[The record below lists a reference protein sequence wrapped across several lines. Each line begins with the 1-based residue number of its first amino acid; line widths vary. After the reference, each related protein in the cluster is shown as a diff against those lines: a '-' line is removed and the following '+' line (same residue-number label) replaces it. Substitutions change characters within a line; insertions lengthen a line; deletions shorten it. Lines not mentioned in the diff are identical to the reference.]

1 MSVENPLLW
10 IWSPVIV
17 IWWLMCWSRIQHRA
31 WWPDRQTLDTVD
43 TVDTRLVNGTKFH
56 SVHLLVLSQLR
67 IYAKWT
73 QHRHEIKIVL
83 KDHNRLAKTRVL
95 KIIVPTVHPFLSH
108 FTVRSAF
115 RITLY
120 LNSPLLCSKAKCCCH
135 LYWPPI
141 TGNMT
146 AVTLALLI
154 SPDTARC
161 EDKEDNEAAKCLM
174 PTGWSLSFQI
184 Y

>member
-1 MSVENPLLW
+1 MIDVLEQDPTPSVVTRP
-10 IWSPVIV
+10 
-17 IWWLMCWSRIQHRA
+17 
-31 WWPDRQTLDTVD
+31 PDTMDTVD
-43 TVDTRLVNGTKFH
+43 TGPVNGTKFH
-56 SVHLLVLSQLR
+56 SVQLLVLSQLR

-154 SPDTARC
+154 SPDTGGARTRRTRRQQ
-161 EDKEDNEAAKCLM
+161 NV
-174 PTGWSLSFQI
+174 
-184 Y
+184 

>member
-1 MSVENPLLW
+1 MIDVLEQDPTPSVVTRPPDTGHCGVWTLW
-10 IWSPVIV
+10 
-17 IWWLMCWSRIQHRA
+17 
-31 WWPDRQTLDTVD
+31 TLDLSTGQNFTVY
-43 TVDTRLVNGTKFH
+43 
-56 SVHLLVLSQLR
+56 LLVLSQLR

-120 LNSPLLCSKAKCCCH
+120 LNSPLSYTVFKGEMLLPS
-135 LYWPPI
+135 L
-141 TGNMT
+141 
-146 AVTLALLI
+146 LATHHREHD
-154 SPDTARC
+154 SCDPGPA
-161 EDKEDNEAAKCLM
+161 N
-174 PTGWSLSFQI
+174 
-184 Y
+184 